1 MNVMSN
7 LDARCEQKKTAAI
20 AENLRM
26 TIKN

>member
-1 MNVMSN
+1 MSN